1 MTLSLLSN
9 SISNPADMENKLIC
23 GDLKYIFCQ
32 FLKFLKLAYIV
43 PWERPYSQEQANYMC
58 NFSRQGS
65 KNHSNLSRKQ
75 EESLSNKIFLP
86 LPPPQ
91 DQTSSL
97 ENSPTQ
103 FIQATEWYKVSP
115 VVWKEWKEKERERG
129 HRFKSLNWHF

>member
-1 MTLSLLSN
+1 MPWDERDHIPKSKPTIWVILVDKDKKIIPTSL
-9 SISNPADMENKLIC
+9 E
-23 GDLKYIFCQ
+23 
-32 FLKFLKLAYIV
+32 
-43 PWERPYSQEQANYMC
+43 
-58 NFSRQGS
+58 S
-65 KNHSNLSRKQ
+65 KNNPYQIIKLV
-75 EESLSNKIFLP
+75 LP
-86 LPPPQ
+86 LPPAQ